1 MENMIVRA
9 VRTWAR
15 GVRWADLALVLVYG
29 LLRAWKA
36 RNAGDVLGAFA
47 AYLVLRFIVGKY
59 PKKA

>member
-1 MENMIVRA
+1 MKDILGRI
-9 VRTWAR
+9 RTWAR

-29 LLRAWKA
+29 LLCAWKA
-36 RNAGDVLGAFA
+36 RNVGDVLGAFA